1 MPPRSPCVSPSASH
15 PRKNKK
21 IFLEPHRPLKT
32 ILSTQATHRP
42 MKKPNAPRFV
52 ILQKN
57 IYSEKSWVKTEEQ
70 WQERLN
76 DNKVAIN
83 PDNVSYVAAT
93 FDSMINLATHR
104 TSSVKRVGISFR
116 HGNYIEVDGT
126 LEEVLAALSK

>member
-1 MPPRSPCVSPSASH
+1 
-15 PRKNKK
+15 
-21 IFLEPHRPLKT
+21 
-32 ILSTQATHRP
+32 